1 NPSAFVNGRA
11 QTNDI
16 PSSHGLI
23 YNASTD
29 PIIIDEDRQLTDNAS
44 LKTQPYE
51 TEGKTLNPGRLFDEK
66 CLTASSR
73 VENVAYYYYYIPANT
88 ENLPNMISTRKP
100 NFTSYREP
108 VPEIPESDGPTKID
122 FVRKRPAM

>member
-1 NPSAFVNGRA
+1 MEKDKPPISFIIENPSAFVNGRA

-51 TEGKTLNPGRLFDEK
+51 TEGNLHISRKTSNTQPIFLN
-66 CLTASSR
+66 
-73 VENVAYYYYYIPANT
+73 
-88 ENLPNMISTRKP
+88 
-100 NFTSYREP
+100 
-108 VPEIPESDGPTKID
+108 
-122 FVRKRPAM
+122 